1 MVTLDD
7 FRQMDLRVAQITGAD
22 RIAGTE
28 RLLRVTVDLGSE
40 RRDLVAGLAGHY
52 RPEELLG
59 LQVIVVANLLPA
71 TIRGVR
77 SQGMILG
84 VGCSDRRELA
94 LVTVNREA
102 PNGARVE

>member
-22 RIAGTE
+22 RITGTE